1 MNEQLTD
8 KERMLWKQA
17 KKRVGFRRHLYTYLI
32 INAFVWIMHFIRVDR
47 WDTNIDVL
55 KDHGPGEHF
64 YFGGPVFMTIGW
76 GIGLAFH
83 YYSAYHSSSYNAVEK
98 EYEKLKNSGK

>member
-1 MNEQLTD
+1 MNEQMTD

-17 KKRVGFRRHLYTYLI
+17 KKRVGFRRHLYAYLI
-32 INAFVWIMHFIRVDR
+32 INAFVWILHFIRVDD
-47 WDTNIDVL
+47 WDSNVAMN
-55 KDHGPGEHF
+55 DHGYNGHF
-64 YFGGPVFMTIGW
+64 HFGGPIAMTLGW

-83 YYSAYHSSSYNAVEK
+83 FYSAYYGSSYNAVEK